1 MVETRARV
9 RCKQKRERESS
20 HKSLTQS
27 VLLTR
32 PLSDD
37 DAPVERHESR
47 SNAPQLPPILEFSR
61 FRRKRGALIVRHAAD
76 TFRTTTPLFSSFEQR
91 ASSPRCWSNVNK
103 VFGACAVAGSF
114 AANHTGLSAHATSI
128 PQREYTISLFP
139 SLFPL
144 PFSLPRPSHP
154 RDSRCRPPRARPC
167 ARARLAPHAR
177 LFFFLRRKEKRS
189 SPATH
194 PAVLRF
200 EKLGRFYALRPR
212 AIHAAVMA
220 TQRLW
225 GSPRAKPPPC
235 TMGKHDQYLNP
246 PRYAFPLRDAC
257 LSLDDLLSLSLLLS
271 VFRPV
276 YTRFR
281 VSSRIDD
288 HSSLS
293 PFLFFLSLSFVLL
306 EIGTRSFSRQEEH
319 DTDASLSSSSS
330 SSSSI

>member
-1 MVETRARV
+1 MPST
-9 RCKQKRERESS
+9 
-20 HKSLTQS
+20 
-27 VLLTR
+27 
-32 PLSDD
+32 
-37 DAPVERHESR
+37 SR
-47 SNAPQLPPILEFSR
+47 SALCTRTSRTPRSPFFLPSSKGKTQLPTQ
-61 FRRKRGALIVRHAAD
+61 A
-76 TFRTTTPLFSSFEQR
+76 
-91 ASSPRCWSNVNK
+91 
-103 VFGACAVAGSF
+103 
-114 AANHTGLSAHATSI
+114 
-128 PQREYTISLFP
+128 
-139 SLFPL
+139 
-144 PFSLPRPSHP
+144 
-154 RDSRCRPPRARPC
+154 
-167 ARARLAPHAR
+167 
-177 LFFFLRRKEKRS
+177 
-189 SPATH
+189 ATH

-319 DTDASLSSSSS
+319 DASLSSSSS
-330 SSSSI
+330 SSSI

>member
-1 MVETRARV
+1 MRRGRKLRREPHRPFCTRHFY
-9 RCKQKRERESS
+9 SP
-20 HKSLTQS
+20 
-27 VLLTR
+27 TR
-32 PLSDD
+32 I
-37 DAPVERHESR
+37 H
-47 SNAPQLPPILEFSR
+47 NLPFS
-61 FRRKRGALIVRHAAD
+61 
-76 TFRTTTPLFSSFEQR
+76 
-91 ASSPRCWSNVNK
+91 
-103 VFGACAVAGSF
+103 
-114 AANHTGLSAHATSI
+114 
-128 PQREYTISLFP
+128 
-139 SLFPL
+139 FPL
-144 PFSLPRPSHP
+144 PLTFFVLPRPSHP

-257 LSLDDLLSLSLLLS
+257 LSLDDLLSLSFLLS

>member
-76 TFRTTTPLFSSFEQR
+76 TFPTTTPLFSSFEQR

>member
-1 MVETRARV
+1 MRVWSRHAREYV
-9 RCKQKRERESS
+9 VNKRERESHRTS
-20 HKSLTQS
+20 RLRL
-27 VLLTR
+27 LLTR

-37 DAPVERHESR
+37 DAPAERHESR

-76 TFRTTTPLFSSFEQR
+76 TFPTTTPLFSSFEQR

-319 DTDASLSSSSS
+319 DASLSSSSS
-330 SSSSI
+330 SSSI

>member
-1 MVETRARV
+1 MRRGRKLRREPHRPFCTR
-9 RCKQKRERESS
+9 
-20 HKSLTQS
+20 HFYSLT
-27 VLLTR
+27 R
-32 PLSDD
+32 I
-37 DAPVERHESR
+37 H
-47 SNAPQLPPILEFSR
+47 NLPFS
-61 FRRKRGALIVRHAAD
+61 
-76 TFRTTTPLFSSFEQR
+76 
-91 ASSPRCWSNVNK
+91 
-103 VFGACAVAGSF
+103 
-114 AANHTGLSAHATSI
+114 
-128 PQREYTISLFP
+128 
-139 SLFPL
+139 FPL
-144 PFSLPRPSHP
+144 PLTFFPPSPVPPPGLQMPSTSRSALCTRTSRTPRSP
-154 RDSRCRPPRARPC
+154 
-167 ARARLAPHAR
+167 
-177 LFFFLRRKEKRS
+177 FFLPS
-189 SPATH
+189 SKGKTQLPTQAATH

-257 LSLDDLLSLSLLLS
+257 LSLDDLLSLSFLLS

-319 DTDASLSSSSS
+319 DASLSSSSS
-330 SSSSI
+330 SSSI

>member
-20 HKSLTQS
+20 QS

-37 DAPVERHESR
+37 DASAERHESR

-76 TFRTTTPLFSSFEQR
+76 TFPTTTPLFSSFEQR

>member
-76 TFRTTTPLFSSFEQR
+76 TFPTTTPLFSSFEQR

-144 PFSLPRPSHP
+144 PFSSSLARPTPGTPDAVHLALGLVHAHVSHP
-154 RDSRCRPPRARPC
+154 TLAFFSSFVERKNA
-167 ARARLAPHAR
+167 APHASSDAPR
-177 LFFFLRRKEKRS
+177 RVTVREVGPLLR
-189 SPATH
+189 AT
-194 PAVLRF
+194 
-200 EKLGRFYALRPR
+200 
-212 AIHAAVMA
+212 
-220 TQRLW
+220 
-225 GSPRAKPPPC
+225 SPRDPC
-235 TMGKHDQYLNP
+235 RCNGDATVMGVAAREATPMHDGE
-246 PRYAFPLRDAC
+246 A
-257 LSLDDLLSLSLLLS
+257 
-271 VFRPV
+271 
-276 YTRFR
+276 
-281 VSSRIDD
+281 
-288 HSSLS
+288 
-293 PFLFFLSLSFVLL
+293 
-306 EIGTRSFSRQEEH
+306 RS
-319 DTDASLSSSSS
+319 
-330 SSSSI
+330 IP

>member
-37 DAPVERHESR
+37 DAPAERHESR

-76 TFRTTTPLFSSFEQR
+76 TFPTTTPLFSSFEQR

-319 DTDASLSSSSS
+319 DASLSSSSS
-330 SSSSI
+330 SSSI